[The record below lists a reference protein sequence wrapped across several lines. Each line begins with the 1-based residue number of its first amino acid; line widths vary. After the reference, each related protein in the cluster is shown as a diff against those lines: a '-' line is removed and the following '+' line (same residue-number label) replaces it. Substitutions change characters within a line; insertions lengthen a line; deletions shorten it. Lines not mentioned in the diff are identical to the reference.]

1 MKICVI
7 GTGYVGLV
15 TGVCLADSGFKVTC
29 IDKDL
34 DKIKSLN
41 KGISPI
47 YEPGLAELLRK
58 NLNHTLFFLPEM
70 DQKLIAETDIF
81 FLAVGTPSQ
90 SNGRPNLSYVFDVA
104 QELGNKFKE
113 IKEKAYKIIVV
124 KSTVPPGTTLRIRN
138 KIEKYLNE
146 SRVKIDM
153 VFCPEFLREG
163 SAIDDT
169 FYPDRVVV
177 GAGGEKPVKILNKL
191 FARLIRRDNPGF
203 LSTDIS
209 SAEMIKYA
217 SNAFLATKISFIN
230 EISYLC
236 EQIGANIEDVAKGV
250 GMDNRIG
257 SSFLKAGIGYGGSCF
272 PKDTNG
278 LDHFAGDHGHTFHL
292 LKAVIDVN
300 NIQKKR
306 FINKI
311 SKVLDGVEDKSIGV
325 LGLAF
330 KANTDDIRESI
341 AIDLIK
347 ILIEK
352 GANVRAHDPLAEE
365 NAARHF
371 EKEDN
376 LVFCNDPY
384 EVADGA
390 DAVIIATEWDK
401 FKKMDLGRLKSQ
413 MKNAVIFDGR
423 NLLNPEKVKDAGLEY
438 YAIGGYDGSAKI
450 KAQNAKPEIKI

>member
-1 MKICVI
+1 MKLCVI

-15 TGVCLADSGFKVTC
+15 TGVCLADSGYKVSC
-29 IDKDL
+29 VDKDL
-34 DKIKSLN
+34 DKISSLN
-41 KGISPI
+41 KGKSPI
-47 YEPGLAELLRK
+47 YEPGLAALLLK
-58 NLNHTLFFLPEM
+58 NLNNTLFFLPEM
-70 DQKLIAETDIF
+70 DEKLIAETDIF

-90 SNGRPNLSYVFDVA
+90 SNGRPNLSFIFDVA
-104 QELGNKFKE
+104 HEIGQKFKA
-113 IKEKAYKIIVV
+113 IKGKAHKIIVV
-124 KSTVPPGTTLRIRN
+124 KSTVPPGTTQRIKN
-138 KIEKYLNE
+138 KIEKCLE
-146 SRVKIDM
+146 GSGIKIDM

-169 FYPDRVVV
+169 FYPDRVVI
-177 GAGGEKPVKILNKL
+177 GAESERPVKILKKL
-191 FARLIRRDNPGF
+191 FASLVRRDNPGF
-203 LSTDIS
+203 LSTDIA

-230 EISYLC
+230 EISHLC
-236 EQIGANIEDVAKGV
+236 EQIGANVEDVAKGV

-311 SKVLDGVEDKSIGV
+311 TKVLDGVEDKSIGV

-330 KANTDDIRESI
+330 KQNTDDIRESI

-371 EKEDN
+371 GKEDN
-376 LVFCNDPY
+376 LVFCSNPY
-384 EVADGA
+384 EVANGA

-401 FKKMDLGRLKSQ
+401 FKKIDLKRFKKQ
-413 MKNAVIFDGR
+413 MKKAVIFDGR
-423 NLLNPEKVKDAGLEY
+423 NLLNPQKVKKAGLDY
-438 YAIGGYDGSAKI
+438 YAIGGYER
-450 KAQNAKPEIKI
+450 Q